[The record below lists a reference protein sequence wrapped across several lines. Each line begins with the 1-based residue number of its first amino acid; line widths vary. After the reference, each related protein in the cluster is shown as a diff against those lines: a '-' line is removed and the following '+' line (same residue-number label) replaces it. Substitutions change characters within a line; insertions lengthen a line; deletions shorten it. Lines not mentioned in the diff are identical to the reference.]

1 MNEIIINII
10 SVVVTSIVL
19 PLISIAGAKLI
30 QFINS
35 KIKNNKAADLLTT
48 ATTIVINAV
57 RSVFQ
62 TYVEALKKEGCFNK
76 DAQIIAL
83 NKAKDIA
90 LTQMTDEVKDYLVT
104 TYGSLDSW
112 LDTNIEATI
121 NILKNKYTSW
131 QDEVACI
138 YNKNGEHNNY

>member
-19 PLISIAGAKLI
+19 PIISIAGAKLI

-48 ATTIVINAV
+48 ATTIVINSV

-62 TYVEALKKEGCFNK
+62 TYVEALKKEGSFNK

-90 LTQMTDEVKDYLVT
+90 LTQMTDEVKNYLVT

-121 NILKNKYTSW
+121 NILKNKS
-131 QDEVACI
+131 
-138 YNKNGEHNNY
+138 

>member
-35 KIKNNKAADLLTT
+35 KIKNNKAANLLTT

-62 TYVEALKKEGCFNK
+62 TYVEALKKEGSFNK

-121 NILKNKYTSW
+121 NILKNKS
-131 QDEVACI
+131 
-138 YNKNGEHNNY
+138 

>member
-62 TYVEALKKEGCFNK
+62 TYVEALKKEGSFSK

-90 LTQMTDEVKDYLVT
+90 LTQMTDEVKNYLVT

-121 NILKNKYTSW
+121 NILKNK
-131 QDEVACI
+131 
-138 YNKNGEHNNY
+138 

>member
-62 TYVEALKKEGCFNK
+62 TYVEALKKEGSFNK

-90 LTQMTDEVKDYLVT
+90 LTQMTDDVKDYLVT
-104 TYGSLDSW
+104 TYGSLDTW

-121 NILKNKYTSW
+121 NILKNK
-131 QDEVACI
+131 
-138 YNKNGEHNNY
+138 

>member
-10 SVVVTSIVL
+10 SIVVTSIVL

-62 TYVEALKKEGCFNK
+62 TYVEALKKEGSFNK
-76 DAQIIAL
+76 DAQINAL

-90 LTQMTDEVKDYLVT
+90 LTQMTDEVKNYLVT

-121 NILKNKYTSW
+121 NILKNKS
-131 QDEVACI
+131 
-138 YNKNGEHNNY
+138 

>member
-1 MNEIIINII
+1 MNEILINII
-10 SVVVTSIVL
+10 SVVVTSIIL

-62 TYVEALKKEGCFNK
+62 TYVEALKKEGSFNK

-90 LTQMTDEVKDYLVT
+90 LTQMTDEVKKYLVS

-112 LDTNIEATI
+112 LNTNIEATI
-121 NILKNKYTSW
+121 NILKNK
-131 QDEVACI
+131 
-138 YNKNGEHNNY
+138 

>member
-62 TYVEALKKEGCFNK
+62 TYVEALKKEGSFNK

-112 LDTNIEATI
+112 LDTNIESTI
-121 NILKNKYTSW
+121 NILKNK
-131 QDEVACI
+131 
-138 YNKNGEHNNY
+138 

>member
-48 ATTIVINAV
+48 ATTIVINVV

-62 TYVEALKKEGCFNK
+62 TYVEALKKEGSFNK

-90 LTQMTDEVKDYLVT
+90 LTQMTDDVKDYLVT
-104 TYGSLDSW
+104 TYGSLDTW

-121 NILKNKYTSW
+121 NILKNKS
-131 QDEVACI
+131 
-138 YNKNGEHNNY
+138 

>member
-10 SVVVTSIVL
+10 SVVVTSFVL

-62 TYVEALKKEGCFNK
+62 TYVEALKKEGSFNK

-90 LTQMTDEVKDYLVT
+90 LTQMTDEVKEYLVT

-121 NILKNKYTSW
+121 NILKNKS
-131 QDEVACI
+131 
-138 YNKNGEHNNY
+138 

>member
-62 TYVEALKKEGCFNK
+62 TYVEALKKEGSFNK

-90 LTQMTDEVKDYLVT
+90 LIQMTDEVKNYLVT

-121 NILKNKYTSW
+121 NILKNK
-131 QDEVACI
+131 
-138 YNKNGEHNNY
+138 

>member
-19 PLISIAGAKLI
+19 PFISIAGAKLI

-62 TYVEALKKEGCFNK
+62 TYVEALKKEGSFNK

-83 NKAKDIA
+83 SKAKDIA

-104 TYGSLDSW
+104 TYGSLDTW

-121 NILKNKYTSW
+121 NILKNK
-131 QDEVACI
+131 
-138 YNKNGEHNNY
+138 

>member
-62 TYVEALKKEGCFNK
+62 TYVEALKKEGSFNK

-90 LTQMTDEVKDYLVT
+90 LTQMTDEVKNYLVT

-121 NILKNKYTSW
+121 NILKNKS
-131 QDEVACI
+131 
-138 YNKNGEHNNY
+138 

>member
-62 TYVEALKKEGCFNK
+62 TYVEALKKEGSFNK

-121 NILKNKYTSW
+121 NILKNT
-131 QDEVACI
+131 
-138 YNKNGEHNNY
+138 

>member
-19 PLISIAGAKLI
+19 PLVSIAGAKLI

-62 TYVEALKKEGCFNK
+62 TYVEALKKEGSFNK

-121 NILKNKYTSW
+121 NILKNKS
-131 QDEVACI
+131 
-138 YNKNGEHNNY
+138 

>member
-62 TYVEALKKEGCFNK
+62 TYVEALKKEGSFNK

-90 LTQMTDEVKDYLVT
+90 LTQMTDKVKDYLVT
-104 TYGSLDSW
+104 TYGSLDTW

-121 NILKNKYTSW
+121 NILKNK
-131 QDEVACI
+131 
-138 YNKNGEHNNY
+138 

>member
-62 TYVEALKKEGCFNK
+62 TYVEALKKEGNFNK

-90 LTQMTDEVKDYLVT
+90 LIQMTDEVKNYLVT

-121 NILKNKYTSW
+121 NILKNKS
-131 QDEVACI
+131 
-138 YNKNGEHNNY
+138 

>member
-48 ATTIVINAV
+48 AITIVINAV

-62 TYVEALKKEGCFNK
+62 TYVEALKKEGSFNK

-90 LTQMTDEVKDYLVT
+90 LTQMTDEVKEYLVS

-121 NILKNKYTSW
+121 NILKNK
-131 QDEVACI
+131 
-138 YNKNGEHNNY
+138 

>member
-62 TYVEALKKEGCFNK
+62 TYVEALKKEGSFNK
-76 DAQIIAL
+76 DAQINAL

-90 LTQMTDEVKDYLVT
+90 LTQMTDEVKNYLVT

-121 NILKNKYTSW
+121 NILKNKS
-131 QDEVACI
+131 
-138 YNKNGEHNNY
+138 

>member
-62 TYVEALKKEGCFNK
+62 TYVEALKKEGSFNK

-90 LTQMTDEVKDYLVT
+90 LTQMTDEVKNYLVT

-112 LDTNIEATI
+112 LDINIEATI
-121 NILKNKYTSW
+121 NILKK
-131 QDEVACI
+131 
-138 YNKNGEHNNY
+138 K

>member
-62 TYVEALKKEGCFNK
+62 TYVEALKKEGSFNK

-121 NILKNKYTSW
+121 NILKNKW
-131 QDEVACI
+131 
-138 YNKNGEHNNY
+138 

>member
-1 MNEIIINII
+1 MNEILINII

-57 RSVFQ
+57 TSVFQ
-62 TYVEALKKEGCFNK
+62 TYVEALKKEGSFNK
-76 DAQIIAL
+76 VAQIIAL

-90 LTQMTDEVKDYLVT
+90 LTQITDEVKNYLVT

-121 NILKNKYTSW
+121 NILKNKW
-131 QDEVACI
+131 
-138 YNKNGEHNNY
+138 

>member
-62 TYVEALKKEGCFNK
+62 TYVEALKKEGSFNK

-83 NKAKDIA
+83 KKAKDIA

-121 NILKNKYTSW
+121 NILKNK
-131 QDEVACI
+131 
-138 YNKNGEHNNY
+138 

>member
-62 TYVEALKKEGCFNK
+62 TYVEALKKEGSFNK

-90 LTQMTDEVKDYLVT
+90 LTQMTDEVKEYLVS

-121 NILKNKYTSW
+121 NILKNKS
-131 QDEVACI
+131 
-138 YNKNGEHNNY
+138 

>member
-62 TYVEALKKEGCFNK
+62 TYVEALKKEGSFNK

-90 LTQMTDEVKDYLVT
+90 LTQMTDEVKEYLVT

-121 NILKNKYTSW
+121 SILKNKS
-131 QDEVACI
+131 
-138 YNKNGEHNNY
+138 

>member
-10 SVVVTSIVL
+10 SVVVTSIVF

-62 TYVEALKKEGCFNK
+62 TYVEALKKEGSFNK

-90 LTQMTDEVKDYLVT
+90 LTQMTDEVKNYLVT

-121 NILKNKYTSW
+121 NILKNK
-131 QDEVACI
+131 
-138 YNKNGEHNNY
+138 

>member
-62 TYVEALKKEGCFNK
+62 TYVEALKKEGSFNK

-90 LTQMTDEVKDYLVT
+90 LTQMTDEVKEYLVS

-121 NILKNKYTSW
+121 NILKNK
-131 QDEVACI
+131 
-138 YNKNGEHNNY
+138 